1 MNISKKQFYAF
12 QFLLIIYYYF
22 KFFSFISSESIWY
35 DDAHELL
42 ISKINLFDIEDLIG
56 IADYHIGFSLLL
68 LLITYVT
75 DLQYIYFL
83 ISFLFCCSLIAVGML
98 IGDKLK
104 SRSSV
109 LISQLTLLTSPVII
123 QYSFRPKHF
132 VFEFLI
138 ILVLS
143 IYLHSTS
150 DSKLIFLCFIP
161 VIIFSGVSV
170 IYLIYPAF
178 KSLRE
183 KFDLKYLLYILII
196 VLFVFQRGS
205 KKLFSE
211 RFQEYWGLDSIGLF
225 ESFERLFLNNLLFI
239 RSFNDSGFLLI
250 TSFCLFVGIF
260 QLFKQNRELF
270 LFLFI
275 PALIFNSLSFFNL
288 YPIGKGRTDLILFP
302 ILFFSIYYFA
312 KFCDERF
319 KPKVVTFVF
328 LTILLIVLPV
338 NTESKE
344 DNMRSLLMQTDL
356 ASFDQVYITY
366 YSIPQFILYT
376 DNLSKFKVDMTGEK
390 CSYSS
395 KTPKI
400 KFLQTSPDDFCSPS
414 TDLNFIK
421 DSIKNNKKIAIIG
434 HDSKTQN
441 ILNFVESDELLFSNL
456 KITKVGKD
464 ELLIATL
471 NK

>member
-12 QFLLIIYYYF
+12 QFLLVIYYYF
-22 KFFSFISSESIWY
+22 KFFSFISSQSIWY

-56 IADYHIGFSLLL
+56 VADYHIGFSLLL

-83 ISFLFCCSLIAVGML
+83 ISFLFCCSLIAVGVL

-109 LISQLTLLTSPVII
+109 LISQLALLTSPVII

-143 IYLHSTS
+143 TYLHSTS

-170 IYLIYPAF
+170 IYLIYPAL
-178 KSLRE
+178 KSLRD
-183 KFDLKYLLYILII
+183 KFDLKNLLYILII

-211 RFQEYWGLDSIGLF
+211 RFQEYWGLDSIGFF
-225 ESFERLFLNNLLFI
+225 ESFERLLLNNLLFI

-260 QLFKQNRELF
+260 QLFKKNRELF

-275 PALIFNSLSFFNL
+275 PALILN
-288 YPIGKGRTDLILFP
+288 
-302 ILFFSIYYFA
+302 
-312 KFCDERF
+312 
-319 KPKVVTFVF
+319 
-328 LTILLIVLPV
+328 V
-338 NTESKE
+338 NTESKVE
-344 DNMRSLLMQTDL
+344 NMRSLLMQTDL
-356 ASFDQVYITY
+356 SSFDQVYITY

-376 DNLSKFKVDMTGEK
+376 DNLSEFKVDMTGEK

-464 ELLIATL
+464 ELIIATL